1 MNMKIKHLLLAGSVL
16 LAVSCTTRVAD
27 LTVASTKNMDLKH
40 TAGYTTTYNVRSKG
54 EDKKHIIIFFPTGI
68 PDMKE
73 AIDNAIEKNGPN
85 CVGLSNATLE
95 RKWLYIPFI
104 YGQESFV
111 AEGDPIMRKN

>member
-1 MNMKIKHLLLAGSVL
+1 MDMKIKHLLLAGFAL

-27 LTVASTKNMDLKH
+27 KNMDLKH
-40 TAGYTTTYNVRSKG
+40 TAGYTTTYNVRSKKKK
-54 EDKKHIIIFFPTGI
+54 KKHVIIFFPTGI

-85 CVGLSNATLE
+85 CVGLANATLE
-95 RKWLYIPFI
+95 RKWFYIPFI

>member
-54 EDKKHIIIFFPTGI
+54 EDKNISSSSSQQAFLT
-68 PDMKE
+68 
-73 AIDNAIEKNGPN
+73 
-85 CVGLSNATLE
+85 
-95 RKWLYIPFI
+95 
-104 YGQESFV
+104 
-111 AEGDPIMRKN
+111 

>member
-1 MNMKIKHLLLAGSVL
+1 M
-16 LAVSCTTRVAD
+16 
-27 LTVASTKNMDLKH
+27 
-40 TAGYTTTYNVRSKG
+40 
-54 EDKKHIIIFFPTGI
+54 KKHVIIFFPTGI

-85 CVGLSNATLE
+85 CVGLANATLE
-95 RKWLYIPFI
+95 RKWFYIPFI

>member
-1 MNMKIKHLLLAGSVL
+1 MDMKIKHLLLAGFAL

-54 EDKKHIIIFFPTGI
+54 EDKKHVTGI

-85 CVGLSNATLE
+85 CVGLANATLE
-95 RKWLYIPFI
+95 RKWFYIPFI

>member
-1 MNMKIKHLLLAGSVL
+1 MKPGAPYSRRRHHPSSTHRASP
-16 LAVSCTTRVAD
+16 S
-27 LTVASTKNMDLKH
+27 ASTKNMDLKH

-54 EDKKHIIIFFPTGI
+54 EDKKHIIVFFPTGI

-95 RKWLYIPFI
+95 RKWFYIPFI

>member
-1 MNMKIKHLLLAGSVL
+1 MKIKHLLLAGSAL

-54 EDKKHIIIFFPTGI
+54 EDKKHIIVFFPTGI

-73 AIDNAIEKNGPN
+73 AIDNAIEKMVQTVLVSPMLRLNGNGFTYPSFTGRN
-85 CVGLSNATLE
+85 PSL
-95 RKWLYIPFI
+95 RKVIP
-104 YGQESFV
+104 S
-111 AEGDPIMRKN
+111 